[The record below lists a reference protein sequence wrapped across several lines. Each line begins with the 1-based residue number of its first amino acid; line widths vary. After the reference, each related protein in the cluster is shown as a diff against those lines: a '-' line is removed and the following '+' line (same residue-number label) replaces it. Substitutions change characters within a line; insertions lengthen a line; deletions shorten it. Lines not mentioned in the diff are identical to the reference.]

1 MNLSTNNSRPT
12 VLHHLNARDIVLV
25 LSFLL
30 LQIYPYHGMR
40 FVSKISTGSAN
51 NTISWTYLPKK
62 LVVTGNCHYYLSL

>member
-25 LSFLL
+25 LPFLL

-40 FVSKISTGSAN
+40 FVSKKAQAVQTIQSVGHTSPRSWLLLEIVTIIS
-51 NTISWTYLPKK
+51 P
-62 LVVTGNCHYYLSL
+62 